1 MPKTKK
7 IRKYNRSLKRK
18 NIIKKST
25 TKTMKNKKVVGGY
38 TKTKIKEF
46 VSKLKNIIFT
56 F

>member
-25 TKTMKNKKVVGGY
+25 TKTMKNKKLLVDIL
-38 TKTKIKEF
+38 KQ
-46 VSKLKNIIFT
+46 KLKNLFQN
-56 F
+56 